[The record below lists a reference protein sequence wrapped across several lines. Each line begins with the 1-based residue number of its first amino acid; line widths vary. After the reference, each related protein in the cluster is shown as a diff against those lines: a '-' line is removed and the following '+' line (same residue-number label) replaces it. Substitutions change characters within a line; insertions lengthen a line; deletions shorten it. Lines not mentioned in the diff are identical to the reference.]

1 MKNNF
6 NYTQD
11 DYEFMNSLNSAI
23 LERSPKKFKLILW
36 FWIVTIFSFIIWA
49 YFAEIDE
56 IVRGEGK
63 VIPYDENKMIQNL
76 EGGIIEEIFVKEGDI
91 VKKGDILLR
100 IDNQK
105 SIADYEATNI
115 KSLEL
120 KAKINRLKAE
130 IEQRDY
136 KIDEESSED
145 LRHYEQLELN
155 LFELNRNRL
164 NSEISVLEEQ
174 LKQKINDLNST
185 RCSMNY
191 LNSEY
196 SLVVQELKI
205 LEPLVIK
212 KLKPQSEL
220 LRVKREANTIQMQL
234 SEAKISIP
242 KTESLI
248 VEIRNRINEINENF
262 KKIAQEQLNESSA
275 EFERVNASI
284 GSLKDKVIRTNVY
297 SPNDG
302 IIQKLFFNTIGG
314 VIKPGD
320 NLVEIVPTGKNLLIQ
335 TKIKPSDIAFIHYS
349 QKAQVKF
356 TAYDYAIYGGLE
368 GKVVKISPD
377 TEMDENKKES
387 FYNINVQ
394 TDDNYLKKGDQKLP
408 IIPGMVVNVDILTGK
423 KTVFDYIMKPI
434 FRAKQYTFTER

>member
-185 RCSMNY
+185 RSSMNY

-196 SLVVQELKI
+196 S
-205 LEPLVIK
+205 
-212 KLKPQSEL
+212 
-220 LRVKREANTIQMQL
+220 
-234 SEAKISIP
+234 
-242 KTESLI
+242 
-248 VEIRNRINEINENF
+248 
-262 KKIAQEQLNESSA
+262 
-275 EFERVNASI
+275 
-284 GSLKDKVIRTNVY
+284 
-297 SPNDG
+297 
-302 IIQKLFFNTIGG
+302 
-314 VIKPGD
+314 
-320 NLVEIVPTGKNLLIQ
+320 
-335 TKIKPSDIAFIHYS
+335 
-349 QKAQVKF
+349 
-356 TAYDYAIYGGLE
+356 
-368 GKVVKISPD
+368 
-377 TEMDENKKES
+377 
-387 FYNINVQ
+387 
-394 TDDNYLKKGDQKLP
+394 
-408 IIPGMVVNVDILTGK
+408 
-423 KTVFDYIMKPI
+423 
-434 FRAKQYTFTER
+434 

>member
-185 RCSMNY
+185 RSSMNY

-302 IIQKLFFNTIGG
+302 IIQKLF
-314 VIKPGD
+314 
-320 NLVEIVPTGKNLLIQ
+320 LIQ
-335 TKIKPSDIAFIHYS
+335 
-349 QKAQVKF
+349 
-356 TAYDYAIYGGLE
+356 
-368 GKVVKISPD
+368 
-377 TEMDENKKES
+377 
-387 FYNINVQ
+387 
-394 TDDNYLKKGDQKLP
+394 
-408 IIPGMVVNVDILTGK
+408 
-423 KTVFDYIMKPI
+423 
-434 FRAKQYTFTER
+434 